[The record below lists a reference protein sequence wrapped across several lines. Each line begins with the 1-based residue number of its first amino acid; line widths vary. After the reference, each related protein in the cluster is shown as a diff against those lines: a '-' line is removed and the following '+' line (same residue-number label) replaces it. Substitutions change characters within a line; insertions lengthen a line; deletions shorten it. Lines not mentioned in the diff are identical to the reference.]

1 MERKEIDMIDRGLK
15 IINLRIPVDKDYMY
29 GVLTKPSN
37 CKGIVLLCMGSRVN
51 RHKIHNTYLQNS
63 LVENGYA
70 TLSMDLLT
78 PIEEES
84 YDKRFSLDLNTNRM
98 LFVIRWIRDYEITE
112 NLPISVMGIDNG
124 ALISLEASLKSEN
137 LIANL
142 ILRNEDILDII
153 SEKGAIKL
161 PKTLVV
167 FILERESE
175 INIKLDSIDTKMIK
189 AEFIPETNVSL
200 DEDSSFTDL
209 VIEFLG

>member
-84 YDKRFSLDLNTNRM
+84 YDKRFNLDLNTNRM
-98 LFVIRWIRDYEITE
+98 LSVIRWIRDYEITE
-112 NLPISVMGIDNG
+112 GLPVSVMGIDNG

-137 LIANL
+137 LISKL

>member
-1 MERKEIDMIDRGLK
+1 MIDRGLK
-15 IINLRIPVDKDYMY
+15 IINLRIPVDNDYMY

-84 YDKRFSLDLNTNRM
+84 YDKRFNLDLNTNRM
-98 LFVIRWIRDYEITE
+98 LSVIRWVRDYEITE
-112 NLPISVMGIDNG
+112 GLPVSVMGIDNG

-137 LIANL
+137 LISKL

-153 SEKGAIKL
+153 SEKDFIKL
-161 PKTLVV
+161 PDTMVV
-167 FILERESE
+167 FQLERESE
-175 INIKLDSIDTKMIK
+175 IMIKLDSIDTKMIK

-209 VIEFLG
+209 VVEFLG

>member
-1 MERKEIDMIDRGLK
+1 MIDRGLK

-137 LIANL
+137 LISKL

-153 SEKGAIKL
+153 SEKDLIKL
-161 PKTLVV
+161 PDTMVV
-167 FILERESE
+167 FQLERESE
-175 INIKLDSIDTKMIK
+175 IMIKLDSIDTEMIK

-209 VIEFLG
+209 VVEFLG

>member
-1 MERKEIDMIDRGLK
+1 MERKGTRMIDRGLK

-124 ALISLEASLKSEN
+124 ALIFLEASLKSEN

-200 DEDSSFTDL
+200 DEDSSFTDI

>member
-84 YDKRFSLDLNTNRM
+84 YDKRFSLDLNSKRM
-98 LFVIRWIRDYEITE
+98 LSVIRWIRDYEITE

-124 ALISLEASLKSEN
+124 ALISLEVSLKSEN
-137 LIANL
+137 LISNL

>member
-1 MERKEIDMIDRGLK
+1 MERKGTRMIDRGLK
-15 IINLRIPVDKDYMY
+15 IINLRIPVDNDYMY
-29 GVLTKPSN
+29 GVLTKPSK

-112 NLPISVMGIDNG
+112 GLPVSLMGIDNG
-124 ALISLEASLKSEN
+124 ALISLGASLKSEN
-137 LIANL
+137 LISKL

-153 SEKGAIKL
+153 SEKDFIKL
-161 PKTLVV
+161 PDTMVV
-167 FILERESE
+167 FQLERESE

>member
-1 MERKEIDMIDRGLK
+1 MERKEIDMMDRGLK

-29 GVLTKPSN
+29 GVLTKPSK

-84 YDKRFSLDLNTNRM
+84 YDKRFSLDLNSKRM
-98 LFVIRWIRDYEITE
+98 LSVIRWIRDYEITE

-124 ALISLEASLKSEN
+124 ALISLEVSLKSEN
-137 LIANL
+137 LISNL

-153 SEKGAIKL
+153 SEKDLIKL
-161 PKTLVV
+161 PDTIVI
-167 FILERESE
+167 FQLERESE
-175 INIKLDSIDTKMIK
+175 IRIKLDSIDTKMIR

-200 DEDSSFTDL
+200 DEDSSFTDT
-209 VIEFLG
+209 VIKFLG